1 MTIDPLYSVTVPPG
15 DGPLVAF
22 NQVRNELLGEPY
34 STCIQQDPSILKY
47 YENYTIGEDKNIDI
61 FYQRK
66 YEIKNLRSLLSRVHG
81 RPVEG
86 RMQMRS
92 TLLRFSFCKLIIV
105 KSLTLL
111 CFIKKVVKDS
121 KTRPQGFGE
130 SNEDHDQEIAPFGS
144 MQLVFHESFRI
155 SIIQNVAMRR
165 HPV

>member
-86 RMQMRS
+86 RMQMCS

-105 KSLTLL
+105 KRPYFVLL
-111 CFIKKVVKDS
+111 RKS
-121 KTRPQGFGE
+121 
-130 SNEDHDQEIAPFGS
+130 
-144 MQLVFHESFRI
+144 
-155 SIIQNVAMRR
+155 
-165 HPV
+165 